1 MRFSI
6 TTLGC
11 KVNAY
16 ESRYYARKLE
26 ELGFEE
32 ADQDVDV
39 CIINTCTVT
48 NTAAAKSRQMIHRA
62 RKHNP
67 RARIVVVGCYARQR
81 KKKRS
86 RSCRQI

>member
-16 ESRYYARKLE
+16 ESRYYAQKLE

-32 ADQDVDV
+32 ADSDLDV

-62 RKHNP
+62 RRRNP
-67 RARIVVVGCYARQR
+67 GARIVVVGCYAQTAEEEE
-81 KKKRS
+81 K
-86 RSCRQI
+86 